1 MTERRWRSLG
11 LAVCLACGLSATPP
25 AQPEEMAAEAARE
38 AVPVSPEV
46 ALLSELASP
55 EVPIAL
61 PSHDPAALDLLEQ
74 MATAHADLQTL
85 TGEFRQRTD
94 SEMFLEEDISTGR
107 FLWRRP
113 DRFRYDYESTEL
125 TGASTCWFIG
135 DMGYIHIPEFN
146 QLEIYHLDSDDSLG
160 GSFSRVLIGLDG
172 ALEELRERHWIGLA
186 DVASPEATLAESIA
200 RVTLEP
206 KEGVDPDGLVAID
219 VWINSA
225 SLLPAQV
232 KMVEES
238 GDTTTLTFTTL
249 SANRDLDDDVFDP
262 SKSVPEDVNTLEF
275 P

>member
-1 MTERRWRSLG
+1 MAERRWRSLG
-11 LAVCLACGLSATPP
+11 LAVCLASGLSATMS
-25 AQPEEMAAEAARE
+25 AQPDEMAAEE
-38 AVPVSPEV
+38 

-61 PSHDPAALDLLEQ
+61 PSHDPAALELLEQ

-125 TGASTCWFIG
+125 TGASTCWFVG
-135 DMGYIHIPEFN
+135 DTGSIYIPEVN
-146 QLEIYHLDSDDSLG
+146 QLEIYHLGTDDSLG
-160 GSFSRVLIGLDG
+160 GSLSRVLIGLDG
-172 ALEELRERHWIGLA
+172 ALEELRESYWIGLA
-186 DVASPEATLAESIA
+186 DVASPEAGLAESIA
-200 RVTLEP
+200 HVTLEP

-249 SANRDLDDDVFDP
+249 SVNRDLDDDVFDP
-262 SKSVPEDVNTLEF
+262 LKSVPEDVNILEF